1 MGLNYSPPALET
13 DLVLSYYL
21 SMFSIEEDM
30 FSQNLSDY
38 DNRLEIDLLVPKK
51 FQIIEL
57 SQPYLASKNV

>member
-13 DLVLSYYL
+13 DFVLSYYL
-21 SMFSIEEDM
+21 SMFSIEGDM